1 MHSTLGASTC
11 SNSAWA
17 LFEGVVV
24 FGGYSELPVVN
35 LGLGFIRALAV
46 VAVSF
51 AAVDLG
57 LGAAF
62 RGERSI
68 VVYLAFFLPMATMR
82 ALLLKFAPGLDLGVV
97 ALIVTMVAAITPL
110 LFYAVVKYTR
120 LSFLFERTAWARLK
134 PARPPTLASDRLSGR
149 QCAGDCRPA
158 LTLSKR

>member
-1 MHSTLGASTC
+1 MFD
-11 SNSAWA
+11 SAWA

-35 LGLGFIRALAV
+35 LGLEFIRALAV
-46 VAVSF
+46 VAVSS
-51 AAVDLG
+51 AAVDIG

-82 ALLLKFAPGLDLGVV
+82 ALLLKFAPGLDLGLV

-110 LFYAVVKYTR
+110 LFYAVVKDTR
-120 LSFLFERTAWARLK
+120 LSFLFRADGLGQAQARAAAH
-134 PARPPTLASDRLSGR
+134 PRFG
-149 QCAGDCRPA
+149 PA
-158 LTLSKR
+158 LGPAMRWRL